1 MLSKIQLQT
10 MDGVREYLFVP
21 DNEVFRIALDTGE
34 IGTCMEI
41 VYRQYIVYIQEDTSM
56 LIMGVINPAM
66 MVSPPGGTWTF
77 TFNGGPM
84 QG

>member
-10 MDGVREYLFVP
+10 MEGVREYLFVP
-21 DNEVFRIALDTGE
+21 DNEVFKAALDAGE
-34 IGTCMEI
+34 IGTGMEI
-41 VYRQYIVYIQEDTSM
+41 VYRQYIVYISEDTSM

-66 MVSPPGGTWTF
+66 MVPPPGGTWTF